1 MAIKKKPQKKKQEP
15 VFLGI
20 VDNSIVFSRKNLELA
35 SGAASEYINQ
45 GRADTVTIVCVVGAW
60 VSEIPPEPEVEVS
73 EMDLSE
79 LEFEDA

>member
-1 MAIKKKPQKKKQEP
+1 MVVKKKPQKKKQEP

-20 VDNSIVFSRKNLELA
+20 VDNSIIFSRKNLQLA
-35 SGAASEYINQ
+35 SGAAVEYIDQ

-73 EMDLSE
+73 ELDLSE

>member
-1 MAIKKKPQKKKQEP
+1 MVVKKKPQKKKQEP

-20 VDNSIVFSRKNLELA
+20 VDNSIIFSRKNLQLA
-35 SGAASEYINQ
+35 SGAAVEHIDQ
-45 GRADTVTIVCVVGAW
+45 GRADTVMIVCVVGAW

-73 EMDLSE
+73 ELDLSE